1 MPFQQI
7 SLDQSIYNKPK
18 KSPISQ
24 ALRPQGGKQYKGP
37 IVNPSQGWTGLPGFS
52 DEAKAIYEQNSF
64 VDKQKEEWAAQD
76 KATKQQREQQSSQ
89 LQNIG
94 MQTVQQQQQQK
105 QQVQQQQA
113 QVKQQ
118 IESNPEPA
126 ADEMWKFY
134 LSLPEE
140 NQPMFLDQISKQTS
154 SGSTVSSGGR
164 TVQVGGAKYNP
175 IFNNWIEKGY
185 VMFDPKGNI
194 VVNKPEATYEK
205 GTFTEMK
212 NGDILNTS
220 TNEVIVRAGDI
231 PEGIN
236 PTQIL
241 DVIKEARAYTT
252 GLVDPSMIEGLT
264 PEGRSTFFDR
274 ADKKFKEHVSW
285 ILQNTYNMTLE
296 QATKI
301 ANNMPKEDTIG
312 APTGGEKGD
321 TTMAYNIY
329 DSIKGKEVSQEEKN
343 YYITTY
349 GQETWDI
356 VERKLKEESG
366 TKKPSPITPTK
377 QPTMVPT
384 TPEPTVYSKGV
395 LGKAGAALNKIFQPK

>member
-1 MPFQQI
+1 MPFQQVN
-7 SLDQSIYNKPK
+7 LDQSIYK
-18 KSPISQ
+18 KGQAAYSQ
-24 ALRPQGGKQYKGP
+24 ALKPKGGGIP
-37 IVNPSQGWTGLPGFS
+37 LIGSFNAPNSSL
-52 DEAKAIYEQNSF
+52 ERMKA
-64 VDKQKEEWAAQD
+64 EWAADD
-76 KATKQQREQQSSQ
+76 KSKKEERDMQMQK
-89 LQNIG
+89 LQEVG

-105 QQVQQQQA
+105 QQQVA
-113 QVKQQ
+113 QRQQ
-118 IESNPEPA
+118 IESDPEPA
-126 ADEMWKFY
+126 AKEMYELMKTLPDEAKQQ
-134 LSLPEE
+134 LL
-140 NQPMFLDQISKQTS
+140 QQIFTPTS
-154 SGSTVSSGGR
+154 TGGSISSGGKE
-164 TVQVGGAKYNP
+164 VKMGAKYNP
-175 IFNNWIEKGY
+175 IAGVFLEKGWA
-185 VMFDPKGNI
+185 MFDPKGN
-194 VVNKPEATYEK
+194 VNLSEPEPVTEK
-205 GTFTEMK
+205 GTYTQNA
-212 NGDILNTS
+212 NGDVLNTA
-220 TNEVIVRAGDI
+220 TGEVVLNKGDI

-356 VERKLKEESG
+356 VERKLKETNKSKPTSESI
-366 TKKPSPITPTK
+366 TKEFK
-377 QPTMVPT
+377 
-384 TPEPTVYSKGV
+384 
-395 LGKAGAALNKIFQPK
+395 ALNYPTSPAKK